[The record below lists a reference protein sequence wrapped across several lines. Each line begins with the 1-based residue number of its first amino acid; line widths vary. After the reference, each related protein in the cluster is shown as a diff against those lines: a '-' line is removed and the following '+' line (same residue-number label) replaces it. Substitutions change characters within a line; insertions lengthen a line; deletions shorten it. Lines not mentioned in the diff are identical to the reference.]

1 MPPYVVA
8 LREAW
13 RRSGLSAAHIAA
25 RADVSEGTVYLVLAG
40 RRRVRVDSVLAVA
53 NALGVNVLPVSSPTS
68 RGI

>member
-25 RADVSEGTVYLVLAG
+25 RAGVSDGTVYLVLEG
-40 RRRVRVDSVLAVA
+40 QRKVRIDSVLAVA
-53 NALGVNVLPVSSPTS
+53 NALGVNILPVSRPIHTE
-68 RGI
+68 